1 MLMQASSPSCV
12 AIDAGFLHSLDDEPG
27 PRPTSDLEA
36 RRRRPDSPLIPDH
49 HEPPRRPMLALTS
62 LAGWEDAVLASVAGA
77 TGTPDERDAQI
88 ERSGLYGEYPAIVNA
103 YIEHFGDADSGMEAL
118 KRAYFLVWR
127 GAMAT
132 PADSGIASLPD
143 GTIRLVIDE
152 IDAWARRGAT
162 DAELRWML
170 GHYHAVGPSVL
181 ELYGASA
188 PLIRLAS
195 DVGGDAW
202 HDAGIDR
209 AAMAGRGQLGRYWTA
224 LIDRR

>member
-1 MLMQASSPSCV
+1 M
-12 AIDAGFLHSLDDEPG
+12 EPG
-27 PRPTSDLEA
+27 HPGWSL
-36 RRRRPDSPLIPDH
+36 
-49 HEPPRRPMLALTS
+49 PPRRTAAAEPMLALSS
-62 LAGWEDAVLASVAGA
+62 LAGWEDAVLASVRGA
-77 TGTPDERDAQI
+77 AGTPDERDAQI
-88 ERSGLYGEYPAIVNA
+88 ERSGLYGEYPAIVSA
-103 YIEHFGDADSGMEAL
+103 YIEHFADAESGLEAL

-127 GAMAT
+127 GAMAA

-143 GTIRLVIDE
+143 GTIRRVIDE

-188 PLIRLAS
+188 VLIRLAA

-202 HDAGIDR
+202 RHAGIDR

-224 LIDRR
+224 LLDRG